1 MTMAWVAVGTAVVG
15 AAASMYSGSQAA
27 SNSAKQ
33 ASAMSNAENDAIAK
47 QNMSQMVRNS
57 YRTGML
63 NMQLG
68 LQKKRAVQE
77 GFDTSVQYATG
88 KGSLEANQVAAG
100 AVGASADAVLSNL
113 DMAYG
118 QAKEQQQENFTST
131 LDQYNQELD
140 AMRMNAL
147 NSVVE
152 ARKYEYNGPSS
163 GQIVGGALLN
173 AAVSA
178 AGSYAMRQMS
188 LGLGPQA
195 STATNVQ
202 STTGVMAGF
211 RTDPFGPSQS
221 RFNFGG

>member
-1 MTMAWVAVGTAVVG
+1 MTWVAVGVAGVSLVAG
-15 AAASMYSGSQAA
+15 VYSSSQAA

-33 ASAMSNAENDAIAK
+33 ASSVSNAENDAIAK
-47 QNMSQMVRNS
+47 QNMSQQIRNA
-57 YRTGML
+57 YRTGMM

-77 GFDTSVQYATG
+77 GFDTTVKYTEGRGA
-88 KGSLEANQVAAG
+88 LDANMVAAG
-100 AVGASADAVLSNL
+100 AVGASADAVVNDI
-113 DMAYG
+113 DMQFG
-118 QAKEQQQENFTST
+118 QAKEQQQENFQST
-131 LDQYNQELD
+131 LDQYNNELD

-147 NSVVE
+147 NNVVE

-163 GQIVGGALLN
+163 GQMIGSALLN

-178 AGSYAMRQMS
+178 AGTYATRQMS
-188 LGLGPQA
+188 LGLGPKP
-195 STATNVQ
+195 TANVS

-211 RTDPFGPSQS
+211 RTDPFGPSVN

>member
-1 MTMAWVAVGTAVVG
+1 MTWVAVGVGVVG
-15 AAASMYSGSQAA
+15 IAASAYSSSQAGSSA
-27 SNSAKQ
+27 AKQ
-33 ASAMSNAENDAIAK
+33 ASTMSNAENDAIAK
-47 QNMSQMVRNS
+47 QNMSQQIRNS

-77 GFDTSVQYATG
+77 GFDTSVQYAAG
-88 KGSLEANQVAAG
+88 KGALESNQIAAG
-100 AVGASADAVLSNL
+100 AVGASADAVLNDL

-118 QAKEQQQENFTST
+118 QAKEQQQENFQST
-131 LDQYNQELD
+131 LDQYNQELE

-147 NSVVE
+147 NNVVE

-163 GQIVGGALLN
+163 GQIVGSALLN

-178 AGSYAMRQMS
+178 AGNYATRQMT
-188 LGLGPQA
+188 LGLGQKA
-195 STATNVQ
+195 VTNVQ